1 MLYYIDITHITLPI
15 LFYRRNI
22 ESAHGREVERL
33 RKEYSQ
39 EDKEL
44 IEKCLEEKRIH
55 NLKSESLTRGL
66 EGKRQLPGKL

>member
-1 MLYYIDITHITLPI
+1 MLSLPCITPFYL
-15 LFYRRNI
+15 LYRRNI

-44 IEKCLEEKRIH
+44 IEKCVEAKKFC
-55 NLKSESLTRGL
+55 NLKSENLAQEL
-66 EGKRQLPGKL
+66 KEKRQPGKL

>member
-1 MLYYIDITHITLPI
+1 MSFHLLY
-15 LFYRRNI
+15 RSNI

-44 IEKCLEEKRIH
+44 IERCLEAKRIFK
-55 NLKSESLTRGL
+55 LKSESLAQEL
-66 EGKRQLPGKL
+66 EEKHQLPGKI